1 MSQINTSSG
10 KKYWRS
16 LDELADSP
24 EFREQVEREFP
35 EGASELDS
43 FSRRGFM
50 KIMAASMTFAG
61 VGGLS
66 SCRRPEEKILPYANA
81 PEGLIPGKA
90 NFYAT
95 AIPRSSGSIG
105 ILAKSHEGRPTKIEG
120 LPTHPSNLGKTDIHA
135 QADILDLYNP
145 FRLQYV
151 KTVDNGKVTNMLDE
165 EGGMTADYRT
175 GIQKSWKQ
183 LNETL
188 TGLNKTHTA
197 TKGQGLAILSTPVT
211 SPIEE
216 TVRAEL
222 LKKFPNTELFT
233 WEALNEFNAS
243 KALDIL
249 SGTSGNQVNYN
260 LDKAQTVVSL
270 SHDFM
275 MNGRDH
281 LRLTRE
287 FNDARKVF
295 VKKGDD
301 KALADTSM
309 NRLYAIEAGFSLTGS
324 NSDHR
329 YRLQA
334 SAMFEFLI
342 ALTREV
348 SKLTKVDDRLKNY
361 LEGFSTQY
369 NFAGDKLQK
378 GDAAK
383 TGADFIAILAKELV
397 ENSKNGKGSAILTGD
412 SQPKAV
418 HILALLLNEA
428 LGNNGK
434 SLTFSERAAKYSEK
448 SIEALRTS
456 IEEGKVKDLI
466 ILNGNPAFDTPAD
479 LKIADSLKKVN
490 TIHLTSNFN
499 ETSAVANTVVPKAH
513 FLEAWGD
520 TRAADGTIS
529 LIQPL
534 IAPLFGAV
542 TEAELLAQ
550 FAGLEAKKGIQLLK
564 AQYKLSG
571 AAWEK
576 AVHDSVIAGSANKT
590 LKLKLKTNDAI
601 PVLNAVDAFKSD
613 GFEALF
619 VADYSLRDG
628 SYADNGWMQEFPDPI
643 TKITWDNAAQMSMET
658 YTGLGLGKS
667 GFRPT
672 DANKENGNNMVEING
687 QKFAAWIVPGIAKN
701 TVVLPL
707 GYGRTIAGPVGLG
720 TGFNAYSLQNSANPL
735 WSKATITNINAN
747 YDLASTQDHWAMEDR
762 DLVKDDGI
770 EAFKS
775 NPEIFDN
782 HVDPKGDSVI
792 ADRPEWEKE
801 GSYQWA
807 MTIDLNS
814 CTGCGTCTIACQAE
828 NNISVVGKERVIKG
842 REMHWIRMDRYF
854 FSGYDGPGVFT
865 PDYTDHDLE
874 VEGAYHQPVPCM
886 HCEKAPCELVCPV
899 AATVHN
905 DEGLNDM
912 AYNRCIG
919 TRYCGNNCPYK
930 VRRFNFFQ
938 YQENFKDKQYEVQKM
953 VHNPNVTVRSR
964 GVMEKCTY
972 CVQRINESKIDAK
985 VDGGGRLTTD
995 SFTTACAQACPTDAI
1010 TFGDQNN
1017 KDTAVSKMQDE
1028 ARNYVLLPELNAR
1041 PRTSFLARLRNQN
1054 PELV

>member
-24 EFREQVEREFP
+24 EFKEQVEREFP

-50 KIMAASMTFAG
+50 KIMAASMTLAG

-105 ILAKSHEGRPTKIEG
+105 ILAKSHEGRPTKLEG
-120 LPTHPSNLGKTDIHA
+120 LPTHPSNMGKTDIHA

-151 KTVDNGKVTNMLDE
+151 KTVENGKVTNMLNE
-165 EGGMTADYRT
+165 EGGMTAEYRM
-175 GIQKSWKQ
+175 GINKSWKQ
-183 LNETL
+183 LGETL
-188 TGLNKTHTA
+188 TALNAKHTE
-197 TKGQGLAILSTPVT
+197 TKGKGLAILSTAVT
-211 SPIEE
+211 SPTEDA
-216 TVRAEL
+216 VRAEL
-222 LKKFPNTELFT
+222 VKKFPATDFFT
-233 WEALNEFNAS
+233 WEAINEFNSS
-243 KALDIL
+243 KAVDLL
-249 SGTSGNQVNYN
+249 TQTKGNQVNYK
-260 LDKAQTVVSL
+260 LDKVKTVVSL
-270 SHDFM
+270 GNDFM
-275 MNGRDH
+275 MKGRDH

-295 VKKGDD
+295 VPKGDE
-301 KALADTSM
+301 KALADAKM

-334 SAMFEFLI
+334 SAMFEFLV

-348 SKLTKVDDRLKNY
+348 SSLTKIDARLKNY
-361 LEGFSTQY
+361 LEGFSPKY
-369 NFAGDKLQK
+369 DFSADKLQK
-378 GDAAK
+378 GDNAK
-383 TGADFIAILAKELV
+383 TGADFIKTLAKELV

-412 SQPKAV
+412 DQPVAV
-418 HILALLLNEA
+418 HVLALLLNNT

-434 SLTFSERAAKYSEK
+434 SLSFTERAAKYSEK

-456 IEEGKVKDLI
+456 IEEGKVSDLI
-466 ILNGNPAFDTPAD
+466 ILNGNPAYDTAAD

-490 TIHLTSNFN
+490 SIHLTANFN
-499 ETSAVANTVVPKAH
+499 ETSALANTVVPKAH

-520 TRAADGTIS
+520 TRAADGTVS

-550 FAGLEAKKGIQLLK
+550 FAGLENKKAIQLVK
-564 AQYKLSG
+564 ATQKLSG
-571 AAWEK
+571 EKWEK

-590 LKLKLKTNDAI
+590 LKLSIKANHAI
-601 PVLNAVDAFKSD
+601 AILNAVEPFKAN
-613 GFEALF
+613 GFEIVF
-619 VADYSLRDG
+619 TTDYSLLDG

-658 YTGLGLGKS
+658 YTGLKLGKS

-687 QKFAAWIVPGIAKN
+687 QEFAAWIVPGIAKN
-701 TVVLPL
+701 SVILPL
-707 GYGRTIAGPVGLG
+707 GYGRTTSGPVGRG
-720 TGFNAYSLQNSANPL
+720 TGFNAYTLQKSANPL
-735 WSKATITNINAN
+735 WTNATITNINKN

-762 DLVKDDGI
+762 ELVKDDNI
-770 EAFKS
+770 AAFKKT
-775 NPEIFDN
+775 PAMFDN
-782 HVDPKGDSVI
+782 FVDPDGDSVI
-792 ADRPEWEKE
+792 EDRPEWEKE

-828 NNISVVGKERVIKG
+828 NNISVVGKERVLKG

-865 PDYTDHDLE
+865 PDYTEHDLE

-899 AATVHN
+899 AATAHN

-972 CVQRINESKIDAK
+972 CVQRINEAKIDAK

-995 SFTTACAQACPTDAI
+995 SFTTACAQACPTEAI

-1017 KDTAVSKMQDE
+1017 KETAVAKMQE
-1028 ARNYVLLPELNAR
+1028 EQRNYVLLPHLNAR